1 MMNTIKTKVND
12 DSVLVFLESLEH
24 PVRKLDAFA
33 LLDVYQKVTGLSPK
47 MWGNS
52 IIGFGEY
59 TYKNSKGKE
68 NTWMRS
74 AFSPRKQY
82 ISLYLMRGVENN
94 PGLLAK
100 LGKHKH
106 GKSCLNINKLEDV
119 DMVIV
124 EKLIEADMLAMNASY
139 PPL

>member
-1 MMNTIKTKVND
+1 MMSIIKTQVND
-12 DSVLVFLESLEH
+12 DPVVVFLESLEH
-24 PVRKLDAFA
+24 PVRKQDAFT
-33 LLDVYQKVTGLSPK
+33 LLDIYQKVTGLSPK
-47 MWGNS
+47 MWGSS

-59 TYKNSKGKE
+59 TYRNSKGEE

-82 ISLYLMRGVENN
+82 ISLYLMRGAENN
-94 PGLLAK
+94 PSLLAK

-106 GKSCLNINKLEDV
+106 GKSCLNINKLDDV
-119 DMVIV
+119 DMEIV

-139 PPL
+139 PPC